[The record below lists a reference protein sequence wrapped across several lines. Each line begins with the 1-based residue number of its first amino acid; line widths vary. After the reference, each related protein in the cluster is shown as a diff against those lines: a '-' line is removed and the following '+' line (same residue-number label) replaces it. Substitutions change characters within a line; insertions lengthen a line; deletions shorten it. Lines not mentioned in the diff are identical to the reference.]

1 MDKKLVIRFAA
12 YLAGLLILAFGL
24 TMNVMTGLGVS
35 PIISVSYVASE
46 ITGIAFA
53 DATFIL
59 YALFVIAE
67 LLIHLRLRCLTCMQL
82 IKDVAQLP
90 LSLLFTR
97 FLALFQAI
105 LPDLSSSAM
114 AIRLLALML
123 AVIATGVGAASTLSM
138 RLIPNPGDGIVQAFA
153 DLFRRPVGMMKNIID
168 GVNVCI
174 SLILGLALLSRIAG
188 IGAGTVLSFLGVGR
202 IVALYNATIGKRIA
216 AAAGV
221 SGDGGNR
228 TLQAGLPSRP

>member
-67 LLIHLRLRCLTCMQL
+67 LLIHLRLRCLTRMQL

-174 SLILGLALLSRIAG
+174 SLILGIALLSRIAG

>member
-1 MDKKLVIRFAA
+1 MDKKLIIRLAA

-35 PIISVSYVASE
+35 PIISVSYAASE

-53 DATFIL
+53 DATFLL
-59 YALFVIAE
+59 YVLFVIAE
-67 LLIHLRLRCLTCMQL
+67 LLIHAHLRRLTRMQL

-97 FLALFQAI
+97 FMALFQAI
-105 LPDLSSSAM
+105 LPDLSSSPM
-114 AIRLLALML
+114 AVRLLALLL
-123 AVIATGVGAASTLSM
+123 AIIATGVGAASTLSM

-153 DLFRRPVGMMKNIID
+153 DLLSLPVGTMKNIID

-174 SLILGLALLSRIAG
+174 SLTLGLVFLSRIAG
-188 IGAGTVLSFLGVGR
+188 IGIGTVIAFIGVGR
-202 IVALYNATIGKRIA
+202 VVALYNATAGKRIA

-221 SGDGGNR
+221 AGDGGNR
-228 TLQAGLPSRP
+228 TL

>member
-67 LLIHLRLRCLTCMQL
+67 LLIHLRLRCLTRMQL

-114 AIRLLALML
+114 AIRLLALLL

-138 RLIPNPGDGIVQAFA
+138 RLIPNPGDGIVQAFS

-174 SLILGLALLSRIAG
+174 SLILGIALLSRIAG

>member
-67 LLIHLRLRCLTCMQL
+67 LLIHLRLRCLTRMQL

-90 LSLLFTR
+90 LSLLFPR

-114 AIRLLALML
+114 AIRLLALLL

-174 SLILGLALLSRIAG
+174 SLILGIALLSRIAG

>member
-1 MDKKLVIRFAA
+1 MDKKLVIRLAA
-12 YLAGLLILAFGL
+12 YIAGLLILAFGL

-35 PIISVSYVASE
+35 PIISVAYASSE

-53 DATFIL
+53 DATFLL

-67 LLIHLRLRCLTCMQL
+67 LLIHAYLRRLTRLQL

-97 FLALFQAI
+97 FMALFQSI
-105 LPDLSSSAM
+105 LPDLSSSPM
-114 AIRLLALML
+114 AVRLLALLL
-123 AVIATGVGAASTLSM
+123 AIIATGIGAASTLSM

-153 DLFRRPVGMMKNIID
+153 DLLSIQVGTMKNIID

-174 SLILGLALLSRIAG
+174 SLMLGLLFLSRISG

-202 IVALYNATIGKRIA
+202 VVALYNATAGKRIA

-221 SGDGGNR
+221 AGDGGNR

>member
-67 LLIHLRLRCLTCMQL
+67 LLIHLRLRCLTRMQL

-114 AIRLLALML
+114 AIRLLALLL

-174 SLILGLALLSRIAG
+174 SLILGIALLSRIAG

>member
-67 LLIHLRLRCLTCMQL
+67 LLIHLRLRCLTRMQL